1 MLSNLGNLFIF
12 ASILVSLTLIYN
24 SIKEVNLNNNLI
36 SRNILNLSLF
46 QIITVILS
54 FITLLLAFIFS
65 DFSLINVYENSH
77 TAKPLIYK
85 ISGVWGNHE
94 GSLLLWILILSLFS
108 FLFLNFNKSNN
119 KKFVLLTVIIQN
131 ILSLGFL
138 IFLLTN
144 SNPFAELYPVPKEG
158 LGLNPILQ
166 DPALAIHPPLLY
178 LGFVGSSI
186 YFSAALASLISAQ
199 QGNNFVKSV
208 KYWVIFSWSFQTA
221 GILVGS
227 IWAYYELGWGG
238 YWFWDP
244 VENSSLMP
252 WFLMTALLHS
262 LLILERKKGLYL
274 WVITLSILTFTMSV
288 TGTFLVRSGILNSVH
303 TFAND
308 PSRGM
313 YILIFL
319 SLMIFSSLVIF
330 YKFAPVEKRN
340 FEFLSKEFFILIN
353 NWFMIFFLIV
363 VLIGTIYPI
372 ALEVLSQKKISV
384 GPPYFNVVLAP
395 FLIPF
400 LFFLSY
406 GPQSKWSSSKLVG
419 LKKNL
424 IIFISSII
432 LTILFFY
439 FSKMENIILNLIIIF
454 SIYLIL
460 QSLGDL
466 YVSFSKK
473 SLNSF
478 NANGLSR
485 IISHLG
491 FGLLI
496 LFISFN
502 SIFSVEY
509 DLNLKKGGNKNID
522 NFKIKLI
529 GLEYSNENNYSK
541 VVGTVQ
547 VTNQNKKT
555 SEILDPEIR
564 IYKSPETITYEA
576 SIKSKI
582 LSDTYVTMTNLEG
595 SEFYNIKFQNKP
607 FMNLIWFSVMLIIM
621 GGFLKFFERKT
632 K

>member
-274 WVITLSILTFTMSV
+274 WVIILSILTFTMSV

-478 NANGLSR
+478 NTSGLSR

>member
-478 NANGLSR
+478 NASGLSR

>member
-1 MLSNLGNLFIF
+1 MLSNFGNLFIF